1 MTLPSTPVQR
11 GGVITVGETMG
22 LVRTIEYGPL
32 RHARFLQLG
41 IAGAE
46 SNVAI
51 GVRRLGHR
59 ATWVGNLGTDD
70 MGDLVES
77 TLRGE
82 GVDLVVKRDPDRPT
96 GLMLKSQRTSAT
108 TKVTY
113 YRTGSAASALRP
125 EDLPLDRI
133 GSAEILH
140 VTGITPALSSS
151 CLSAVEAA
159 VAHAHRSGTTVSFDV
174 NHRTAL
180 WRDDDEARP
189 VLRRLAGQ
197 ADIVFAGA
205 DEGRLLVD
213 GAGATADEMA
223 ARIADLGPS
232 EVVIKRGSH
241 GARALIGDRRLE
253 EPGRSVTAVDHVGAG
268 DAFVAGYLTGLLDG
282 ATPEKRLHLANL
294 TGAFAVTVN
303 GDWEGA
309 PTKEELLMLDHATG
323 TVLR

>member
-1 MTLPSTPVQR
+1 MTGLDQH
-11 GGVITVGETMG
+11 GGLVTIGETMG
-22 LVRTIEYGPL
+22 LVRAVEYGPL

-41 IAGAE
+41 MAGAE

-51 GVRRLGHR
+51 GVARLGQP
-59 ATWVGNLGTDD
+59 ATWVGHLGADD
-70 MGDLVES
+70 IGDLVES

-82 GVDLVVKRDPDRPT
+82 GVGLVVKRDPDRPT

-113 YRTGSAASALRP
+113 YRAGSAASALRP

-133 GSAEILH
+133 AAADILH
-140 VTGITPALSSS
+140 VTGITPALSPS
-151 CLSAVEAA
+151 CSGAVDAA
-159 VAHAHRSGTTVSFDV
+159 VDHARRSGTTVSFDV

-180 WRDDDEARP
+180 WGDDAARP

-197 ADIVFAGA
+197 ADIVFAGL

-213 GAGATADEMA
+213 GTVPASAEGLAR
-223 ARIADLGPS
+223 RIAELGPS
-232 EVVIKRGSH
+232 EVVIKRGAD
-241 GARALIGDRRLE
+241 GALALIGDRLLE
-253 EPGRSVTAVDHVGAG
+253 EPGRRVTAVDPVGAG
-268 DAFVAGYLTGLLDG
+268 DAFVAGYLAGVLDG

-309 PTKEELLMLDHATG
+309 PTRDELRLLDHETG

>member
-1 MTLPSTPVQR
+1 MTLPPTPGRPGLV
-11 GGVITVGETMG
+11 TVGETMG
-22 LVRTIEYGPL
+22 LVRAVEYGPL

-59 ATWVGNLGTDD
+59 ATWVGHLGTDD

-82 GVDLVVKRDPDRPT
+82 GVDVVVTRDPVRPT

-125 EDLPLDRI
+125 EDLPLERI
-133 GSAEILH
+133 GSAGVLH
-140 VTGITPALSSS
+140 VTGITPALSPS
-151 CLSAVEAA
+151 CLSAVDAA
-159 VAHAHRSGTTVSFDV
+159 VAHARQSGTTVSFDV

-180 WRDDDEARP
+180 WSDDDARP

-197 ADIVFAGA
+197 ADIVFAGS
-205 DEGRLLVD
+205 DEGRLLLD
-213 GAGATADEMA
+213 GAVATADELA
-223 ARIADLGPS
+223 HRIADLGPS
-232 EVVIKRGSH
+232 EVVIKRGSD
-241 GARALIGDRRLE
+241 GAVALIDGRRLE
-253 EPGRSVTAVDHVGAG
+253 EPGRPVTAVDHVGAG
-268 DAFVAGYLTGLLDG
+268 DAFVAGYLGGRLDG
-282 ATPEKRLHLANL
+282 ATPENRLHLANL

-309 PTKEELLMLDHATG
+309 PTKEELLMLDHDTG